1 MIRNKYLSL
10 PDNTDPDYDED
21 VDAQVE
27 RLRELLKL
35 MAPDSGTAALGAMRK
50 AAPHV
55 PLSER
60 IKALATYRH

>member
-10 PDNTDPDYDED
+10 PDENDPDYDDNVE
-21 VDAQVE
+21 AQVE
-27 RLRELLKL
+27 RLRDLLKL

-60 IKALATYRH
+60 VKALAAYRH